1 MATVLIPTPLRKFTG
16 NSSIISVSGN
26 VVSEII
32 NNMALEYPD
41 LQKHILDP
49 SGTLRPFINIFVGQ
63 DDIKSLQYQNSA
75 VEANSVI
82 SIVPAVAGGNL
93 T

>member
-32 NNMALEYPD
+32 SNMALEYPD